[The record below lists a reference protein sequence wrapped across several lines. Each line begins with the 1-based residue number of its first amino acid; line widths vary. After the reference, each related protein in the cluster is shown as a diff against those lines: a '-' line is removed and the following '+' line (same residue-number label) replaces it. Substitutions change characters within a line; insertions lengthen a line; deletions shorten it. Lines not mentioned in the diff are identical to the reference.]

1 MIEESGEDFVT
12 MAMNFIQRWKNSN
25 IMIIVEHE
33 LGGIETLRTN
43 GSVAWT
49 LGILQIAKQMFIN
62 SIEENRNREIEKK
75 MHEEAQAELSSIGKS
90 EKGKAN

>member
-1 MIEESGEDFVT
+1 MADEPGADFAT
-12 MAMNFIQRWKNSN
+12 MAMKVMQRWKNSN
-25 IMIIVEHE
+25 IIIIVETE
-33 LGGIETLRTN
+33 FGAVETLRTN
-43 GSVAWT
+43 GNVAWT

-75 MHEEAQAELSSIGKS
+75 MHEEAQAELSSMGKS